1 MTRVRKGVYTFYITI
16 ALGVTSG
23 TLVFSEDERGPSDE
37 LKLQFE
43 ALNQFDDEERKVAK
57 AVLESLTLRHNAKR
71 VFVE

>member
-1 MTRVRKGVYTFYITI
+1 M
-16 ALGVTSG
+16 TSG

-43 ALNQFDDEERKVAK
+43 ALNQFDDEERKVTK